1 MHIDE
6 DILKIEKEKLQKD
19 FDTVKAQIQ
28 KGEIEIGSMKS
39 NLNALHG
46 AIQQTDKMLKL
57 LNEDDKKITAEKAQA
72 LNVATS

>member
-46 AIQQTDKMLKL
+46 AIQQTEKL
-57 LNEDDKKITAEKAQA
+57 IAMVSNKKEQEKKWK
-72 LNVATS
+72 L

>member
-46 AIQQTDKMLKL
+46 AIQQTEKL
-57 LNEDDKKITAEKAQA
+57 IAMVSNKKEQEKK
-72 LNVATS
+72 